1 MDFSDL
7 FVAEFSEYIGYPVA
21 EDIYE
26 WGESDI
32 YFAFSY
38 EDEVPTQFGDNKPL
52 FDTAYIQLRMH
63 TPKEFNYHELKRR
76 TGEYFESR
84 GFQVT
89 SKFSFLETTYESVT
103 KSASSSK
110 YSRCTVFK
118 MNYTDKH

>member
-1 MDFSDL
+1 MNLNEL
-7 FVAEFSEYIGYPVA
+7 FVTEFSEHIGYPVA

-26 WGESDI
+26 DDESDI
-32 YFAFSY
+32 YFTFSY
-38 EDEVPTQFGDNKPL
+38 EDETPTQFGDDRPL

-84 GFQVT
+84 GFQIT

-103 KSASSSK
+103 QSATSNK
-110 YSRCTVFK
+110 RSRCTVFK